1 MSKSTPLTELNADSG
16 DTQPLV
22 ADILKEIEQDPS
34 TVEVKDVV
42 DPIVAQP
49 QMVDTSDVQHQL
61 EQQNQALQY
70 QMDAQAQQQAPLE
83 GQPGIQ
89 SLDGL
94 EGPGGQVPLETI
106 PEHPPEVMQMM
117 QQGGHPSM
125 QQDFSQAP
133 ASAQTMGQKIFEQAR
148 DPILVV
154 LISVLLSVPAVYQTL
169 SSLLSKIPGG
179 SASLAPVIL
188 RAVLSGILFFGIRK
202 VL

>member
-1 MSKSTPLTELNADSG
+1 MQDLLGLRGGLARRQLTATHGQRAAGQGGVPHGAGAATTSNTKSSAGANMAADN
-16 DTQPLV
+16 T
-22 ADILKEIEQDPS
+22 
-34 TVEVKDVV
+34 T
-42 DPIVAQP
+42 
-49 QMVDTSDVQHQL
+49 TH
-61 EQQNQALQY
+61 LQEPY
-70 QMDAQAQQQAPLE
+70 
-83 GQPGIQ
+83 
-89 SLDGL
+89 
-94 EGPGGQVPLETI
+94 
-106 PEHPPEVMQMM
+106 
-117 QQGGHPSM
+117 GHPSM